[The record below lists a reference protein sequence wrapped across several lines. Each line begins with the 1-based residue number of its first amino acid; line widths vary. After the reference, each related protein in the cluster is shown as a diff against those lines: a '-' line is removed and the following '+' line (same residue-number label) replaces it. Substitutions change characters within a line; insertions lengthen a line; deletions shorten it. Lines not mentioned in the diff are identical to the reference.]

1 MASKV
6 ISFRLSDYE
15 IEVLQ
20 SLQSPDDEESLNV
33 TAARLLRGIL
43 GTSTEDN
50 KPVDNIGIQEIIR
63 REIENI
69 LGASEIL
76 NSANIQE
83 LIRQEVEKA
92 IAPIKQ
98 EIEEQLIEGMDDE
111 DSHWNTLNNRL
122 TGVISSREE
131 DKQRLAE
138 LEERLRDWMSQVTK
152 WLAPETTSPPAQQK
166 TKKGNQ
172 QSQIRI

>member
-33 TAARLLRGIL
+33 TAARLLRSIL

-92 IAPIKQ
+92 IAS
-98 EIEEQLIEGMDDE
+98 EFD
-111 DSHWNTLNNRL
+111 
-122 TGVISSREE
+122 
-131 DKQRLAE
+131 
-138 LEERLRDWMSQVTK
+138 ERLGELV
-152 WLAPETTSPPAQQK
+152 A
-166 TKKGNQ
+166 
-172 QSQIRI
+172 